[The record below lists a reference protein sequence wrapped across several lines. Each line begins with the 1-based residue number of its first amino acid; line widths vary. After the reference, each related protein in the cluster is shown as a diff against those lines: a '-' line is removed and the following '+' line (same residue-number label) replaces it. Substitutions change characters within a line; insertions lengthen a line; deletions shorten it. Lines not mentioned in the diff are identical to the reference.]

1 MALMVESKLG
11 LGEGEEEGERLG
23 QGEEGRGSGGGEEEE
38 VGAGGEGEEGPV
50 GSAEGCGWGAMVIP
64 GQGEEEEEDED
75 EEQEERLA
83 SWKSLCSWL
92 FTMLFMALCISA
104 NILCFSRFGIRPK
117 RTAAGGG
124 GDVGTGQR
132 AHRPTGEQTDSR
144 VSHRHG
150 SCPQTDTS

>member
-1 MALMVESKLG
+1 M
-11 LGEGEEEGERLG
+11 
-23 QGEEGRGSGGGEEEE
+23 
-38 VGAGGEGEEGPV
+38 GAGGEGEEGPA
-50 GSAEGCGWGAMVIP
+50 GRAEGCGRGAMVVP
-64 GQGEEEEEDED
+64 GQGEEEEEEED

-124 GDVGTGQR
+124 GGNVGTGQR
-132 AHRPTGEQTDSR
+132 EMFSFCNCISSAGASAHRQTGEQTDSR
-144 VSHRHG
+144 VSHRRG